1 MPEHENSKDC
11 GCWGCVQMKT
21 SESGEVPVES
31 RSMYRLV
38 QVWRLR
44 DQLLES
50 THEIERLPEGPRVV
64 KTEALLLL
72 LDRALKP
79 SGEPGSGGTSSGPGL
94 PLDAAALDL
103 QMKIEQEANDQY
115 WLRYPGKAAP
125 GLHDKVIQWVDG
137 LSIHHENGSV
147 TVDDDAL
154 NECHR
159 VLASWVQEIES
170 LLNPPIIVALR
181 RPCPSCNSNE
191 IREEL
196 NGERVVNRAVVAQIR
211 RGNKETSVLVLCR
224 VCGAEWKGSD
234 IHILEQLTRSA

>member
-1 MPEHENSKDC
+1 MKSNQQF
-11 GCWGCVQMKT
+11 VQMKS
-21 SESGEVPVES
+21 SENGAMAVEN

-72 LDRALKP
+72 LARALKP
-79 SGEPGSGGTSSGPGL
+79 SGEAGSGGSSSGPGL

-115 WLRYPGKAAP
+115 WIRYPGKPAP
-125 GLHDKVIQWVDG
+125 GLHDKVIQWVES
-137 LSIHHENGSV
+137 LSIQHESGSV
-147 TVDDDAL
+147 SVDEEAL

-181 RPCPSCNSNE
+181 RPCPACHSNE
-191 IREEL
+191 VHEEL

-211 RGNKETSVLVLCR
+211 RGKKDTSVLVLCR
-224 VCGAEWKGSD
+224 VCGAEWQGSD
-234 IHILEQLTRSA
+234 IHILEQLTRPA